1 MYTNYS
7 LYSNYVQLTPHG
19 SMMGYISVDAAGVL
33 ELKISNPVNIFC
45 NLYECHS
52 HVMNYVHLKVVRTT
66 NLIPSNGATLLR
78 SLF

>member
-33 ELKISNPVNIFC
+33 ELKISNPVNIFVTFMSVIRMFAC
-45 NLYECHS
+45 YELCTS
-52 HVMNYVHLKVVRTT
+52 QGSYDYKFD
-66 NLIPSNGATLLR
+66 S
-78 SLF
+78 F